1 MLMLRGASRLRQL
14 LAPLG
19 GGGAGRV
26 YVTGAARSVRGYA
39 VPAGGA
45 TPTMAGAYCE
55 STEVGRG
62 LGFFTSWMG

>member
-1 MLMLRGASRLRQL
+1 MLRGASRLRRL
-14 LAPLG
+14 LAPVG

-26 YVTGAARSVRGYA
+26 HGVGAARLTRGYA

-55 STEVGRG
+55 STEVS
-62 LGFFTSWMG
+62 LGFFYILNG